1 MRRILTTK
9 LHLPVRLG
17 ERGKKM
23 SPKFHSSWEGQNGE
37 KKEKSTI
44 LKVLFY
50 GRKEKAKMRIRSHG
64 ERGEFW

>member
-1 MRRILTTK
+1 MLCERNSNYR

-17 ERGKKM
+17 RGGKKNV
-23 SPKFHSSWEGQNGE
+23 PKTPLIMGSTNMG

-50 GRKEKAKMRIRSHG
+50 RRKEKAK
-64 ERGEFW
+64 EDEN

>member
-1 MRRILTTK
+1 MFCERNSNYK

-17 ERGKKM
+17 RGGKKNVQRL
-23 SPKFHSSWEGQNGE
+23 HSSWEVQTWG

-50 GRKEKAKMRIRSHG
+50 RRKEKAK
-64 ERGEFW
+64 EDEN